1 MTSKIKVN
9 ILADGGDNSIIT
21 SDGAGSFTASSS
33 LASSVQSVGGLQNTP
48 SFLAYR
54 GSAQSIPHATNTVL
68 QYTGTHY
75 DTHSAFDTSTYKFT
89 VPSGHDGK
97 YYLYA
102 NHGLEGSAPS
112 RMLLRI
118 VLNGSTDICAVETGN
133 DGAYSNIF
141 VATVRTL
148 VAGDYLQATAY
159 HDKGSAHNTTSNLDR
174 FYFGGYKLIGA

>member
-1 MTSKIKVN
+1 MSSIIKVN
-9 ILADGGDNSIIT
+9 TYQDANGNALFS
-21 SDGAGSFTASSS
+21 SDGSGNVTLNSNFSGVLPS
-33 LASSVQSVGGLQNTP
+33 NTP

-54 GSAQSIPHATNTVL
+54 GSGQSIAHNTNVIL
-68 QYTGTHY
+68 QYTATHY

-89 VPSGHDGK
+89 VPNGHDGK

-102 NHGLEGSAPS
+102 NHGLEGTAPS

-118 VLNGSTDICAVETGN
+118 KLNGTTDICAVETGN
-133 DGAYSNIF
+133 DGPYSNIF

-159 HDKGSAHNTTSNLDR
+159 HDKGSANITTSGLDR